1 MLSTYITGF
10 LVLTILELVLGI
22 DNIIFVSIVSDR
34 LPKTKK
40 SFGRNIGLALAM
52 LLRIALLFAINW
64 IVSLENPLV
73 SLFCFALSGRDLILL
88 SGGIFLLYKT
98 TIEIHHKMES
108 EEDGKNEKEKTLTLW
123 NGIIQITLLN
133 IVFSF
138 DSILTA
144 VGLVADIHDIDA
156 RNIIMIG
163 SVIASMILMMIFS
176 GLIANFVNKHPS
188 VKMLAL
194 SFLLMIG
201 MLLVGEAFHFHVEK
215 GYVYFAMAFSF
226 AVELLNMRMRKK
238 SAHKK

>member
-1 MLSTYITGF
+1 MNSAYITGF
-10 LVLTILELVLGI
+10 LVLTVLELVLGI

-34 LPKTKK
+34 LPADKK
-40 SFGRNIGLALAM
+40 SLGRNIGLALAM
-52 LLRIALLFAINW
+52 ILRIALLFALNW
-64 IVSLENPLV
+64 IISLENPIL
-73 SLFCFALSGRDLILL
+73 SLFGFGLSGRDLILL
-88 SGGIFLLYKT
+88 AGGIFLLYKT
-98 TIEIHHKMES
+98 TIEIHHKMEG
-108 EEDGKNEKEKTLTLW
+108 EEEGKKDDDALSLW

-133 IVFSF
+133 MVFSF

-144 VGLVADIHDIDA
+144 IGLVTDIHDIQA

-176 GLIANFVNKHPS
+176 GPIANFVNKHPT

-201 MLLVGEAFHFHVEK
+201 ILLVGEAFHFHVEK

-238 SAHKK
+238 SAKKN